1 MGKANCIHVWNVSGL
16 MAGNEG
22 PQASSALRR
31 TLIRFDK
38 AKINNPWLALR
49 NALAVALPLATG
61 IATGNPLGAVAITTG
76 ALNVAYADGNDPYAQ
91 RARRMLAWS
100 VLGGAAVFT
109 GSITGEYN
117 WAAIPVAG
125 LWAFIA
131 GMLLSISS
139 RAGDLGLN
147 TLVTLIV
154 FGARGALSPK
164 GALYAGLLVVGGG
177 LLQTLFSL
185 LLWPVRRFEPERRAI
200 AKVYLDL
207 EKEIDPN
214 SGLEASTPLN
224 PPSAQ
229 TQDVITAL
237 GRDRSLEGERLHLLF
252 DQADR
257 IRLSFFLLGRL
268 RPELEGEHKDTA
280 KHAVAYFDELLE
292 ICSKLLGA
300 VGRCLISNQC
310 PEEQPQLLQRLH
322 ELVDRAQ
329 AYKAEGSSALAEE
342 VASAADVL
350 AGQLRAIVR
359 LAGQA
364 TPEGMSEFLKLEQA
378 PPWRLQLSHWLAT
391 MRANLD
397 MRSAVFRHALRLT
410 ICVAIADAIGRGVSW
425 NRSYWLPMTVAVIL
439 KPDFTTTFARG
450 TLRLIGTFAGLV
462 VATVLFHLFP
472 ASAAALAQ
480 LILVGAYTFF
490 LRWIGPANYGVFS
503 IAISGLIVFL
513 IAATGVPPAQVVTL
527 RALNTALGGVFA
539 LIAYALW
546 PTWERTQVSQAV
558 ADMLDACRLYFR
570 AVVERFGQDSPALE
584 AELDERRADWRRA
597 RSNAEGSVDRVA
609 SEPGTTPEK
618 LDCLNSMLA
627 SSHALAHSIMAL
639 EAGILRSPAH
649 TSPEAFQTYTNDV
662 ELTLYF
668 LAAAL
673 RGSSGAQRALPK
685 LRDDHRRMLQA
696 RSSFSPADEF
706 VLLETD
712 RLTTDLNT
720 LREQVLRYT
729 GQ

>member
-1 MGKANCIHVWNVSGL
+1 
-16 MAGNEG
+16 MAV
-22 PQASSALRR
+22 PTLRR
-31 TLIRFDK
+31 TLTRFDK

-49 NALAVALPLATG
+49 NALAVALPLAIG

-100 VLGGAAVFT
+100 VLGGVAVFT

-117 WAAIPVAG
+117 WAAIPVAA

-185 LLWPVRRFEPERRAI
+185 LLWPVRRYEPERQAI

-207 EKEIDPN
+207 EKEVDPN
-214 SGLEASTPLN
+214 SERKASTPLN
-224 PPSAQ
+224 PPSSQ
-229 TQDVITAL
+229 MQDVITAL
-237 GRDRSLEGERLHLLF
+237 GRDRSLEGERLRLLF

-257 IRLSFFLLGRL
+257 IRLSVFLLGRL
-268 RPELEGEHKDTA
+268 RSELQHEERKEAAH
-280 KHAVAYFDELLE
+280 HAVAYFDELLA
-292 ICSKLLGA
+292 ISSKLLGA
-300 VGRCLISNQC
+300 VGRCLVSNQC
-310 PEEQPQLLQRLH
+310 AEEQPYLLQRLH

-329 AYKAEGSSALAEE
+329 AYKAETPSALAEE
-342 VASAADVL
+342 VASAEDAL

-359 LAGQA
+359 LAGHT
-364 TPEGMSEFLKLEQA
+364 TPEGASEFLKLEEA

-391 MRANLD
+391 VRANLD
-397 MRSAVFRHALRLT
+397 IRSSVFRHALRLT
-410 ICVAIADAIGRGVSW
+410 VCVAIADAIGRGVSW

-450 TLRLIGTFAGLV
+450 TLRLIGTFAGLL
-462 VATVLFHLFP
+462 VATLLFHLFP

-490 LRWIGPANYGVFS
+490 LRWIGPANYGIFS
-503 IAISGLIVFL
+503 VAISGLIVFL
-513 IAATGVPPAQVVTL
+513 IAATGVSPAQVVTL

-546 PTWERTQVSQAV
+546 PTWERTQVSQAM

-570 AVVERFGQDSPALE
+570 AVVERFAQDNAALE
-584 AELDERRADWRRA
+584 TELDERRADWRRA

-609 SEPGTTPEK
+609 AEPGTAPQK

-627 SSHALAHSIMAL
+627 SSHALTHSIMAL

-649 TSPEAFQTYTNDV
+649 TSPEAFQVYANDV

-673 RGSSGAQRALPK
+673 RGWSGAQQNLPK

-696 RSSFSPADEF
+696 RGSFSPADEF

-712 RLTTDLNT
+712 RLTVSLNT

>member
-1 MGKANCIHVWNVSGL
+1 
-16 MAGNEG
+16 MAA
-22 PQASSALRR
+22 PAFRR
-31 TLIRFDK
+31 TLTRFDK

-49 NALAVALPLATG
+49 NALAVALPLAIG
-61 IATGNPLGAVAITTG
+61 IAIGNPLGAVAITTG
-76 ALNVAYADGNDPYAQ
+76 ALNVAYADGSDPYAQ

-100 VLGGAAVFT
+100 VLGGVAVFT

-117 WAAIPVAG
+117 WAAIPVAAS
-125 LWAFIA
+125 WAFIA

-185 LLWPVRRFEPERRAI
+185 LLWPVRRYEPERRVI

-207 EKEIDPN
+207 EKEVDPN
-214 SGLEASTPLN
+214 SELKASTPLN
-224 PPSAQ
+224 PPSSQ
-229 TQDVITAL
+229 MQDVITAL
-237 GRDRSLEGERLHLLF
+237 GRDRSLEGERLRLLF

-257 IRLSFFLLGRL
+257 IRLSIFLLGRL
-268 RPELEGEHKDTA
+268 RSELQHEERKEAAND
-280 KHAVAYFDELLE
+280 AVAYFDELLA
-292 ICSKLLGA
+292 ISSKLLGA
-300 VGRCLISNQC
+300 VGQCLISNECAEQQ
-310 PEEQPQLLQRLH
+310 PELLRRLH

-329 AYKAEGSSALAEE
+329 AYNAETPSVLTEE
-342 VASAADVL
+342 VASAVDAL

-359 LAGQA
+359 LAGNT
-364 TPEGMSEFLKLEQA
+364 TPEGTSEFLKLEQA
-378 PPWRLQLSHWLAT
+378 PPWRLQVSHWLAT

-397 MRSAVFRHALRLT
+397 IRSSVFRHALRLT
-410 ICVAIADAIGRGVSW
+410 VCVAMADAIGRGVSW

-462 VATVLFHLFP
+462 VATLLFHLFP
-472 ASAAALAQ
+472 PSAAALAQ
-480 LILVGAYTFF
+480 LILVGAYTLF

-503 IAISGLIVFL
+503 VAISGLIVFL
-513 IAATGVPPAQVVTL
+513 IAATGIPPAQVVTL
-527 RALNTALGGVFA
+527 RALNTALGGAFA

-546 PTWERTQVSQAV
+546 PTWERTQVSQAM

-570 AVVERFGQDSPALE
+570 AVVERFAQDNPALE

-609 SEPGTTPEK
+609 AEPGTTPQR

-627 SSHALAHSIMAL
+627 SSHALADSIMAL
-639 EAGILRSPAH
+639 EAGVLRSPPH
-649 TSPEAFQTYTNDV
+649 TSPEAFQVYAKDV

-673 RGSSGAQRALPK
+673 RGSSGAQRTLPK

-712 RLTTDLNT
+712 RLTVSLNT